1 MLVIETRSARTGGL
15 TMEASLPAPSAVAG
29 AALIGCA
36 TGLRSQMGLA
46 VLVNRTQPAQLPALL
61 RHRAAR
67 PITATAALAELIA
80 DKLPSTPP
88 RTQARGL
95 VPRLGLGGLCAGL
108 LARNAG
114 VPVMGPVAVGA
125 GTAAIAAFA
134 GMAARGALAKRIP
147 PVGAALVEDV
157 VAVLLAVVALRL
169 SPAAPSPDQAVGPP
183 RP

>member
-1 MLVIETRSARTGGL
+1 
-15 TMEASLPAPSAVAG
+15 
-29 AALIGCA
+29 
-36 TGLRSQMGLA
+36 
-46 VLVNRTQPAQLPALL
+46 
-61 RHRAAR
+61 
-67 PITATAALAELIA
+67 
-80 DKLPSTPP
+80 
-88 RTQARGL
+88 
-95 VPRLGLGGLCAGL
+95 
-108 LARNAG
+108 
-114 VPVMGPVAVGA
+114 MGPVAVGA